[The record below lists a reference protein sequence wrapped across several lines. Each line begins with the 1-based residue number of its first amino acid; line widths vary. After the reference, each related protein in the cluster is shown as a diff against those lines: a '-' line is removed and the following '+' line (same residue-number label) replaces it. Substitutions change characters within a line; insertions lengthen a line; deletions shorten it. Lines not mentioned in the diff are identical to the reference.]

1 MEPIGIKK
9 VTEIAG
15 IGAVYG
21 EKLKK
26 SGFEYAYIL
35 LGQFLLHKKKE
46 HIFTEWLIFNF
57 QINKRYAKS
66 CFNCLN
72 EWCIS
77 NI

>member
-1 MEPIGIKK
+1 MTTRKHRSFIMEPIGIKK

-35 LGQFLLHKKKE
+35 
-46 HIFTEWLIFNF
+46 
-57 QINKRYAKS
+57 
-66 CFNCLN
+66 
-72 EWCIS
+72 
-77 NI
+77 